1 MIKLS
6 SCKPVGDLR
15 LSLSFSDG
23 TTGIWDAADL
33 LGSKD
38 TPLIMP
44 LRDPN
49 AFAKAFIDNG
59 PLAWPNGLEL
69 APWTLGGRSA
79 QASGGLRTLRK
90 DTNRGEACH
99 ASRLAP

>member
-6 SCKPVGDLR
+6 SCKPVGNLR

-23 TTGIWDAADL
+23 TTGVWDAADL

-38 TPLIMP
+38 TQLTLP
-44 LRDPN
+44 LRDPD

-59 PLAWPNGLEL
+59 ALAWPNGLEL
-69 APWTLGGRSA
+69 APWNLHAEMKAAGLLKG
-79 QASGGLRTLRK
+79 QA
-90 DTNRGEACH
+90 A
-99 ASRLAP
+99 